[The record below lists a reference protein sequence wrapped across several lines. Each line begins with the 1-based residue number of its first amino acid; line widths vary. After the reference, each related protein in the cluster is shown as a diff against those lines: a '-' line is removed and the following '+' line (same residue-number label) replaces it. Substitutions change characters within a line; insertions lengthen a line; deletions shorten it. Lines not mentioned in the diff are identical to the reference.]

1 MRNIYY
7 KTLFFVMLVLLS
19 CSEEQ
24 YEQATITF
32 YPTLTAEVLEPDAG
46 TSGNPYTIE
55 LLTSRVLALET
66 SVNIHIQGNGAGYGY
81 SYTTFPPQLEPG
93 VVTVTIPAGEKSTAF
108 TFTPMNDGIA
118 EGADYH
124 YTFTIAEANAS
135 VKSVG
140 QGVFRFTVKER
151 PLMEENFDECDGA
164 VPQFGEQ
171 IVAGSMAANTWG
183 CTTFGYPEES
193 TSAAEANAF
202 GKGEGT
208 SNSYLVTTTP
218 LDASTFG
225 ALRINCK
232 IYSRFSGAGTLKLVY
247 STNYS
252 GTGDPEAD
260 GVTWSEVEGA
270 SDMMPNPGSRVWTD
284 VSGTIPDA
292 GDGSLYIAFQFKGGT
307 TSSSSNWR
315 IENFEVKAQ

>member
-32 YPTLTAEVLEPDAG
+32 YPTLMAEVMEPDAG
-46 TSGNPYTIE
+46 TSGNPYTVD
-55 LLTSRVLALET
+55 LRTSRILAAET
-66 SVNIHIQGNGAGYGY
+66 SVNIRIEGNGAGYGY

-93 VVTVTIPAGEKSTAF
+93 IVTVTIPAGEKTSSF

-118 EGADYH
+118 EGSDYH

-135 VKSVG
+135 VKSIG
-140 QGVFRFTVKER
+140 QGIFRFTVKER
-151 PLMEENFDECDGA
+151 PVFEENFDECSGT
-164 VPQFGEQ
+164 VPQFTEQ
-171 IVAGSMAANTWG
+171 IVPGAMAATTWG

-193 TSAAEANAF
+193 TSAAEANAY

-208 SNSYLVTTTP
+208 SNSYLVITEP
-218 LDASTFG
+218 LDAS
-225 ALRINCK
+225 ALNSLLVNCK
-232 IYSRFSGAGTLKLVY
+232 VYSRFTGAGSLKLVY
-247 STNYS
+247 STNYT
-252 GTGDPEAD
+252 GTGNPEAD

-270 SDMMPNPGSRVWTD
+270 SDMMPTAGSRVWTD

-292 GDGSLYIAFQFKGGT
+292 GDGSLYIAFQFIGGT